1 MKRGNKIIIG
11 IVAIL
16 AFIVIGSI
24 GKSNNEVKV
33 IVNKAKEYLNNG
45 EISEAENVL
54 RAKAGETNN
63 REFKKLWSI
72 SHGYELVS
80 NKIKLYDNID
90 WEEEILDKIDKSY
103 KDYEL
108 TREKI
113 DNLKEEL
120 SDVKNTR
127 EEFKEKIDEVQGLID
142 EGSYEEAMELSKE
155 TPDWQKLSQEDK
167 NTMME
172 LENQA
177 RDLYYEQKEVESE
190 EDRKKQDEEFTV
202 EKAIEYAEDYSLR
215 TGLDT
220 LRVEVDET
228 PQYDEEG
235 RKYYNVGVYII
246 ELDELNDAYRVYSDG
261 KIRRLD

>member
-11 IVAIL
+11 IVAIV

-33 IVNKAKEYLNNG
+33 IINKAKEYLNNG

-54 RAKAGETNN
+54 RDKAGETNN

-72 SHGYELVS
+72 AYGYEQVS

-90 WEEEILDKIDKSY
+90 WAEEILDKIDKSY

-120 SDVKNTR
+120 SNVKNTR
-127 EEFKEKIDEVQGLID
+127 EEFKEKIEYVQKLID
-142 EGSYEEAMELSKE
+142 EGNYEEAMELSKQ
-155 TPDWQKLSQEDK
+155 TPEWQKLSQEDK
-167 NTMME
+167 NTMMS
-172 LENQA
+172 LENKA
-177 RDLYYEQKEVESE
+177 KDLYNEQKTIEIKEQQQKKE
-190 EDRKKQDEEFTV
+190 EEERLKE
-202 EKAIEYAEDYSLR
+202 EKEAKEKIENQENNFSKEIA
-215 TGLDT
+215 
-220 LRVEVDET
+220 
-228 PQYDEEG
+228 Q
-235 RKYYNVGVYII
+235 KII
-246 ELDELNDAYRVYSDG
+246 DNLNSNN
-261 KIRRLD
+261 

>member
-1 MKRGNKIIIG
+1 MKKVNKIIIG
-11 IVAIL
+11 VVAIV

-33 IVNKAKEYLNNG
+33 IINKAKEYLNNG

-54 RAKAGETNN
+54 RDKAGETNN
-63 REFKKLWSI
+63 KEFKKLWSI
-72 SHGYELVS
+72 AYGYEQVS
-80 NKIKLYDNID
+80 NKLNLYDNID
-90 WEEEILDKIDKSY
+90 WAEEMLDKIDKSY

-127 EEFKEKIDEVQGLID
+127 ENFKEKIDEVQGLID
-142 EGSYEEAMELSKE
+142 KGSYEEAMELSKE

-167 NTMME
+167 NTMMD
-172 LENQA
+172 LGNQA
-177 RDLYYEQKEVESE
+177 RDLYYERKTNEKEE
-190 EDRKKQDEEFTV
+190 ERKKQDEEFTV
-202 EKAIEYAEDYSLR
+202 EKAIEYAEDYSLK

-228 PQYDEEG
+228 PQYDEEE

-246 ELDELNDAYRVYSDG
+246 ELDELNDVYRVYSDG

>member
-1 MKRGNKIIIG
+1 MKKGNKILIG
-11 IVAIL
+11 VAIIL

-33 IVNKAKEYLNNG
+33 IINKAKEYLNNG

-54 RAKAGETNN
+54 RDKAGETNN

-72 SHGYELVS
+72 AYGYELVS

-127 EEFKEKIDEVQGLID
+127 EEFKEKIDEVQRLID

-215 TGLDT
+215 IDSDT

>member
-1 MKRGNKIIIG
+1 MI
-11 IVAIL
+11 
-16 AFIVIGSI
+16 
-24 GKSNNEVKV
+24 
-33 IVNKAKEYLNNG
+33 
-45 EISEAENVL
+45 NVS
-54 RAKAGETNN
+54 K
-63 REFKKLWSI
+63 
-72 SHGYELVS
+72 
-80 NKIKLYDNID
+80 
-90 WEEEILDKIDKSY
+90 
-103 KDYEL
+103 
-108 TREKI
+108 
-113 DNLKEEL
+113 
-120 SDVKNTR
+120 
-127 EEFKEKIDEVQGLID
+127 EFKEKIDEVQGLID

>member
-11 IVAIL
+11 IVVIV

-54 RAKAGETNN
+54 RDKAGETYN

-90 WEEEILDKIDKSY
+90 WAEEILDKIDKSY

-127 EEFKEKIDEVQGLID
+127 EEFKEKL
-142 EGSYEEAMELSKE
+142 
-155 TPDWQKLSQEDK
+155 
-167 NTMME
+167 
-172 LENQA
+172 
-177 RDLYYEQKEVESE
+177 
-190 EDRKKQDEEFTV
+190 
-202 EKAIEYAEDYSLR
+202 
-215 TGLDT
+215 
-220 LRVEVDET
+220 
-228 PQYDEEG
+228 
-235 RKYYNVGVYII
+235 RKYKG
-246 ELDELNDAYRVYSDG
+246 
-261 KIRRLD
+261 